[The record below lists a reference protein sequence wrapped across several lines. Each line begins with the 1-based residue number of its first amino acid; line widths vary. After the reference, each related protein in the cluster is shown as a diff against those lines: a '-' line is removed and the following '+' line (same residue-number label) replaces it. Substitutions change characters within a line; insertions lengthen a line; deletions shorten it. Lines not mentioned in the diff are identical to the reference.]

1 MGDKKDELPVMVY
14 DWLDE
19 SIREIAENIWHA
31 QKGGRPDV
39 LTYLYRSDKE
49 KRHIRKMSLED
60 VPQIL
65 ERVRYFMLDLVS
77 WRYEKSKPQR
87 LPD

>member
-49 KRHIRKMSLED
+49 KRLLSNLEW
-60 VPQIL
+60 VAW
-65 ERVRYFMLDLVS
+65 RVKCGLQPG
-77 WRYEKSKPQR
+77 EANT
-87 LPD
+87 